1 MEQTIGRHRRRWM
14 ENISAGI
21 TMSWNVARHSLVT
34 IDQITRRHV
43 LEDHKHLIHCY
54 GKLILQF

>member
-14 ENISAGI
+14 ENMSTRI
-21 TMSWNVARHSLVT
+21 TMSWNVAPHSLVT

-43 LEDHKHLIHCY
+43 PEYHKHLIHCY
-54 GKLILQF
+54 GKLIL